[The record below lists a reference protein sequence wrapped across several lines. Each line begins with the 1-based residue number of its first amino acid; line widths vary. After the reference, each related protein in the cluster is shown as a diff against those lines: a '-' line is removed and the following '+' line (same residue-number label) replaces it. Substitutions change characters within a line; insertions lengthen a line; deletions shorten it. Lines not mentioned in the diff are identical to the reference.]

1 MNIGYLLG
9 DVGGRNINDHITLNN
24 ETADVNGEILMNFTE
39 SRTLK
44 FMNWELREPIPW
56 RI

>member
-44 FMNWELREPIPW
+44 FMNWKLREPIPW